1 MIPNI
6 SQFGAPKPQ
15 RYDSQDTSTRNPKYQ
30 EIQRRAVSERPEA
43 YSYDPPSKK
52 VMNKG
57 INPVERLAEKMG
69 IGNADE
75 RNAVKRARNN
85 QRYTEGLK

>member
-1 MIPNI
+1 
-6 SQFGAPKPQ
+6 
-15 RYDSQDTSTRNPKYQ
+15 
-30 EIQRRAVSERPEA
+30 
-43 YSYDPPSKK
+43 
-52 VMNKG
+52 MNKG

-75 RNAVKRARNN
+75 RNAVKRDRNN